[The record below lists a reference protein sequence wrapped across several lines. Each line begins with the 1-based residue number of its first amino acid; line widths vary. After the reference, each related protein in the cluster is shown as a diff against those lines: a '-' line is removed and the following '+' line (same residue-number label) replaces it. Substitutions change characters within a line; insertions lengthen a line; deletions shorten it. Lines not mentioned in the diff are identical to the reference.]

1 MEVITGKQVKAQR
14 IVIYGPEGIGKS
26 TLASKFPKPIFIDT
40 EGSTNE
46 LDVERLAKPSSWN
59 MLKEQIKWASQ
70 QDYQTIIVDT
80 VDWAERLCIEH
91 ICALRGMESLGGA
104 KDYGQSY
111 NMLYME
117 WSKLL
122 NYLVDLS
129 DKGINIVL
137 LAHAQQR
144 RTDLPNEMDSY
155 DRWELKMEKKTSAST
170 KEWSTMVLFINYKT
184 IIVESE
190 SGKPKAKGGQRV
202 MYTSYHP
209 CWDAK
214 NRVGLPDECK
224 LDYSILSPFIP
235 TLKTISQEEIK
246 ETKDIPKQEFKQP
259 EQKEV
264 KKKVKE
270 EVQEDEER
278 AAIQSDDIINKNL
291 ADLMVENNI
300 TEDQIRAVVAGFGI
314 YPLETPINNYGEKFI
329 NGGLV
334 ADWESVMKD
343 MKTKGI
349 I

>member
-1 MEVITGKQVKAQR
+1 MELIKGKQVKAQR

-26 TLASKFPKPIFIDT
+26 TLASKFPKPIFVDT
-40 EGSTNE
+40 EGSTAE
-46 LDVERLAKPSSWN
+46 LDVERMPKPSSWN
-59 MLKEQIKWASQ
+59 MLKEQIKWASL
-70 QDYQTIIVDT
+70 QDYQTIIIDT

-214 NRVGLPDECK
+214 NRVGLADECK
-224 LDYSILSPFIP
+224 LDYSILAPFVP
-235 TLKTISQEEIK
+235 VFDRSIK
-246 ETKDIPKQEFKQP
+246 EVEVKEIPKQEFKQP
-259 EQKEV
+259 KEEPKDEV
-264 KKKVKE
+264 KKE
-270 EVQEDEER
+270 IPEDEER
-278 AAIQSDDIINKNL
+278 AAIQAECIKNEKL
-291 ADLMVENNI
+291 RDLMDEHNI
-300 TEDQIRAVVAGFGI
+300 TEDQIRSVVAGFGI
-314 YPLETPINNYGEKFI
+314 YPLETRINNYEENFI

-334 ADWESVMKD
+334 ADWDNVMKE
-343 MKTKGI
+343 MKSKGI